1 MQECLI
7 PPCFWKLK
15 GWLSDSV
22 RLGCGYPPAGV
33 SGFFLPSHTGISW
46 CFLAYFP
53 SSSNTSIPTLALIMS
68 ALEKAKQFSLPGN
81 SDSLSFPVHFNM
93 QEPWRKVACLFSFSW
108 WSGFHLDL
116 QENFLPPFLSLDL
129 LNTSSQIFC
138 GHSDYKKRK
147 DQYFLTALFHIRY
160 WLLLHI
166 PSYLMVTIHLIV
178 DCIFFTFKDEDI
190 NSRRIIA
197 RVDL

>member
-116 QENFLPPFLSLDL
+116 QENFLPPFLSTPSFFLIIPQDHKCKMPKITAPIFSFPAL
-129 LNTSSQIFC
+129 CVFESSNHMPCQ
-138 GHSDYKKRK
+138 
-147 DQYFLTALFHIRY
+147 
-160 WLLLHI
+160 
-166 PSYLMVTIHLIV
+166 PV
-178 DCIFFTFKDEDI
+178 
-190 NSRRIIA
+190 
-197 RVDL
+197 